1 MEIRRGQ
8 EVPDEVVGIDSIN
21 DYYDPDLKRARLAEL
36 GIGGRAADSGRPVQS
51 ATAPSLSFCR
61 LSLEDAGGIGGLFA
75 EKKFDRV
82 CHLAAQAG
90 VRYSLQNPR
99 AYIEANVVGFLNV
112 LEGCRTTSVGHLVF
126 ASSSS
131 VYGLSQRTPFSEH
144 AGADHPVSLYAATK
158 RADEM
163 MAHAYSHLYGI
174 PCTGLRFFTVYGPW
188 GRPDM
193 AYYKFARAILE
204 GKPIDLFNS
213 GEMTRDFTYIDD
225 VVEALVRVMDRPA
238 ARDLQWDPARPDPA
252 SSSAPYRIYNVGNSR
267 AEHLASLVTALERAL
282 GKKAERRLVAMQP
295 GDVQVTEADVSDLER
310 DFGWKPSTAL
320 SDGIARFVEW
330 FMSYHQGAGR

>member
-1 MEIRRGQ
+1 MKILVTGAAGFIGFHLCRALAARG
-8 EVPDEVVGIDSIN
+8 DEVTGIDSIN

-51 ATAPSLSFCR
+51 ATVPSLSFCR
-61 LSLEDAGGIGGLFA
+61 LSLEDAAGMGSLFA
-75 EKKFDRV
+75 EKKFDCI

-90 VRYSLQNPR
+90 VRYSIENPR

-112 LEGCRTTSVGHLVF
+112 LEGCRVTRVGHLVF

-163 MAHAYSHLYGI
+163 MSHAYSHLYGI

-193 AYYKFARAILE
+193 AYYKFARAIVE
-204 GKPIDLFNS
+204 GRPIELFNS

-225 VVEALVRVMDRPA
+225 VVEGVVRVMDRPA
-238 ARDLQWDPARPDPA
+238 APDPRWDPGLPDPA
-252 SSSAPYRIYNVGNSR
+252 SSPAPYRIYNIGSGR
-267 AEHLASLVTALERAL
+267 AEPLASLVSALERGL
-282 GKKAERRLVAMQP
+282 GRTAACRLLPMQP
-295 GDVQVTEADVSDLER
+295 
-310 DFGWKPSTAL
+310 
-320 SDGIARFVEW
+320 
-330 FMSYHQGAGR
+330 